1 MADKFLQVLVANECI
16 HSRFKARNSGL
27 MCKLDLKKI
36 YDRVEWEYSKIR
48 ITLIKAANVM
58 LYYMPLFKCPTVIS
72 NRIEHCKCNLYCK
85 AIILGRSSISSI
97 DWWFANQGR
106 WSWFQ
111 IYVPNESSSLRKWLW
126 RKGDDATDL
135 WRHVLRSKYRVG
147 RKACKIQG

>member
-16 HSRFKARNSGL
+16 HSRFKARNPGL

-72 NRIEHCKCNLYCK
+72 NRIEHCN
-85 AIILGRSSISSI
+85 ATSI
-97 DWWFANQGR
+97 ARQ
-106 WSWFQ
+106 
-111 IYVPNESSSLRKWLW
+111 SSLEEVPSRRLTDGLQTKEGGPGFRSMYQMNQALLGNGYGE
-126 RKGDDATDL
+126 KVMILMICGDMF
-135 WRHVLRSKYRVG
+135 
-147 RKACKIQG
+147 

>member
-58 LYYMPLFKCPTVIS
+58 LYY
-72 NRIEHCKCNLYCK
+72 
-85 AIILGRSSISSI
+85 
-97 DWWFANQGR
+97 
-106 WSWFQ
+106 
-111 IYVPNESSSLRKWLW
+111 
-126 RKGDDATDL
+126 
-135 WRHVLRSKYRVG
+135 
-147 RKACKIQG
+147 IQR